1 MEHNLLTGESNGAF
15 NHLSVV
21 SGGSMQDILTLI
33 AAGGGGGITGI
44 TDVTGSGLV
53 VVSASGTT
61 RQVSVDLS
69 DYNTAAQVL
78 VAIASAL
85 QPYSTTSQVASAI
98 VAALVDYSTTTVVN
112 ASLANALVPYITTT
126 QATADISAAISYF
139 QSVTLRYNNQAA
151 SDKALTQSAA
161 WVLLWDG
168 DAVQMTANTFQ
179 SLILLPPLLDPA
191 PAHR

>member
-1 MEHNLLTGESNGAF
+1 MEHNFLTGESNGAF
-15 NHLSVV
+15 NNLNVF

-33 AAGGGGGITGI
+33 AAGGGGGGVSGI

-85 QPYSTTSQVASAI
+85 QTYSTTAVLSVQFALKADAAAVSADVATLNTLISQKQDS
-98 VAALVDYSTTTVVN
+98 LSTTLPLQLSGSTLSTLWKPSSLTVG
-112 ASLANALVPYITTT
+112 AG
-126 QATADISAAISYF
+126 
-139 QSVTLRYNNQAA
+139 
-151 SDKALTQSAA
+151 
-161 WVLLWDG
+161 LL
-168 DAVQMTANTFQ
+168 
-179 SLILLPPLLDPA
+179 
-191 PAHR
+191 